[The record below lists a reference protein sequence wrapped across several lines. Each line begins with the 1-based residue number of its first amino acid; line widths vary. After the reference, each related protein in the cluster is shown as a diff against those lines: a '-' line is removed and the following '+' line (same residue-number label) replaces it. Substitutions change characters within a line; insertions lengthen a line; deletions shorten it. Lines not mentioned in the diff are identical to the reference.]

1 MFIIKIVSL
10 YTVDVTI
17 TYEVLFDIL
26 RREKDNN
33 ELQDL
38 DESFYEEVEEYIDE
52 KKRTVE
58 SGKNSVYTPS
68 TDQEKQKIQLRN
80 IKRTVQEIYNIRER
94 KIMGLARSKARAKNG
109 LIDTTRLL
117 VVEQPLFDAAVDLLE
132 RHRKETL
139 QDVMGDRTKPKKASG
154 STSSES
160 DEDLQGVNILK
171 DLPKFLGPD
180 KKVYGPFQK
189 DDEVELPVSV
199 AKLLTQKG
207 RAENV

>member
-1 MFIIKIVSL
+1 M
-10 YTVDVTI
+10 DVTI

-38 DESFYEEVEEYIDE
+38 DESFYEEVEEYIEE
-52 KKRTVE
+52 KKRTVQSAKDSE
-58 SGKNSVYTPS
+58 YMPS
-68 TDQEKQKIQLRN
+68 SDQEKQKIQLRN

-94 KIMGLARSKARAKNG
+94 KIMNLARSKARAKTG

-117 VVEQPLFDAAVDLLE
+117 VSEQPLFDAAVDLLE
-132 RHRKETL
+132 RHRKDML
-139 QDVMGDRTKPKKASG
+139 QNVMGQGQAKKDNNKSG
-154 STSSES
+154 EKSSEGS
-160 DEDLQGVNILK
+160 VSVTILK

-180 KKVYGPFQK
+180 KKVYGPFSE
-189 DDEVELPVSV
+189 DDTVDVPESV

-207 RAENV
+207 RAEKT